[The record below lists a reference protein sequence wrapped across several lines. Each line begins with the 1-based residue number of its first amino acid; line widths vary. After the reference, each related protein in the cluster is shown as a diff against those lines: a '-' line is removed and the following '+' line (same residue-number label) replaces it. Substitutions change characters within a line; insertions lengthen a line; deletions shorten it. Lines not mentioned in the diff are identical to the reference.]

1 MLKRI
6 YGKSLSKAAHQML
19 PRLDQAGSPTLLNGR
34 QENAIMLHNLERR
47 AAVAMS
53 LQDLDRSSNWV
64 RTTFAILNQN

>member
-1 MLKRI
+1 
-6 YGKSLSKAAHQML
+6 ML